1 MKGNAID
8 WLALFVSPLDHN
20 AELLFVIVDKKD
32 KVLVAN
38 T

>member
-20 AELLFVIVDKKD
+20 AKLLFAIVDKKG
-32 KVLVAN
+32 KVMVAN